1 VSHEGATREF
11 GFFIEVAG
19 MGFNDTT
26 DRSRWIQIMP
36 KGEYEH
42 PIHGRIVFDDTT
54 LPAYAQSFH
63 QRVRGTDLDVDYD
76 HKALTTKAAGW
87 YKNVAVR
94 DDGLWAQIEWTEPAF
109 EALKAGEF
117 KYFSPEFVEEWKH
130 PKTGQ
135 VHKYVLFGGGL
146 TNRPF
151 LKDILPINLN
161 EVAEGGSLMDPKQ
174 LRQLLGLAEDATDAE
189 VQQKLADVISASS
202 SSSEGGDTGGEGD
215 PPAPPPS
222 EGEPAEGTPPA
233 PQPEPVTATEPSA
246 DLIKLAETN
255 PAIKQLLDKQE
266 ADSKRLAELEL
277 TNRTSALN
285 LQLNELVEPGDNG
298 AKRVLSPNARKQ
310 LSEALV
316 RVPVQ
321 LSDSI
326 VDVVRGILKD
336 GVIELGE
343 RGSTG
348 GASSSGGAV
357 TATKKFSDLVDK
369 AMKDNENMSYAD
381 AVESVGLSDPELYDR
396 YRHETVTLEV

>member
-1 VSHEGATREF
+1 MITAGYLVDLRGLSFDDAT
-11 GFFIEVAG
+11 
-19 MGFNDTT
+19 DTST
-26 DRSRWIQIMP
+26 WIQAMTV
-36 KGEYEH
+36 GEYEH
-42 PIHGRIVFDDTT
+42 PVHGNIKITPERIQRFAANVNN
-54 LPAYAQSFH
+54 
-63 QRVRGTDLDVDYD
+63 RVRETDLDIDYD
-76 HKALTTKAAGW
+76 HKAYGGEAAGW
-87 YKNVAVR
+87 VR
-94 DDGLWAQIEWTEPAF
+94 QAEAREDGLWVLVEWTKKAF
-109 EALKAGEF
+109 QLIKDKA
-117 KYFSPEFVEEWKH
+117 YRYVSPEFVDEWDH
-130 PKTGQ
+130 PKTKQ
-135 VHKYVLFGGGL
+135 KIQDVLFGGGI

-151 LKDILPINLN
+151 LKDILPINLS